1 MDKDF
6 TLEQFENMKFG
17 DNVSI
22 PIGAKATGKLWI
34 LQMELES
41 MNMLYD
47 SYIRRNGKLPE
58 NNLNFDE
65 FLGRYTGV
73 AAQYTAALSQA
84 ILEKLG
90 EETAQLLLC
99 PGKGFYCFF
108 QPTPDTASDFVDGGD
123 QVEGSILVVK
133 RCPPPLFWETK
144 KENMSCVEVV

>member
-1 MDKDF
+1 MDKYF
-6 TLEQFENMKFG
+6 TLEQFETMKFG

-47 SYIRRNGKLPE
+47 SYIRRNSKPPE

-90 EETAQLLLC
+90 KEIAQLLLC

-108 QPTPDTASDFVDGGD
+108 HPTADTARDFIEGD
-123 QVEGSILVVK
+123 NQMESNILVIK

-144 KENMSCVEVV
+144 KKFIP